1 MKELQHTNWHPLLNI
16 REQVEREGLVVL
28 DGITDMPIQ
37 GEAYISPFAV
47 TALCER
53 GTLHT
58 EYDMNPVTFQTH
70 DFCILKGD
78 HMLKANEWSADYC
91 ARLIVMS
98 DEFVSEFKQ
107 LNVTH
112 FNAHVGYYFSHPS
125 LHLSDEQY
133 RQMTEAFNLLKTV
146 STLGGLCRKNMILNV
161 FHTIIMMRFEF
172 SPIPEETSIS
182 PKFLLSERF
191 KDAIVDHFR
200 ESREVSFYSNMFALS
215 PKYFST
221 LIKQETG
228 ITAGEWIDCYVTLQA
243 KSMLLRRHDLTIQ
256 QVADL
261 LGFSEQASFSRF
273 FKKRTGQSPS
283 EFRQM

>member
-1 MKELQHTNWHPLLNI
+1 MTLQHPTDRHPLLNV

-37 GEAYISPFAV
+37 GEAYISPFAI
-47 TALCER
+47 TALCEQ
-53 GTLHT
+53 GTLHS
-58 EYDMNPVTFQTH
+58 EYDSKPVTFQAH
-70 DFCILKGD
+70 DFCILKGG
-78 HMLKANEWSADYC
+78 HVLKANEWSADYRT
-91 ARLIVMS
+91 RLIVMS
-98 DEFVSEFKQ
+98 DEFVDEFKQ

-112 FNAHVGYYFSHPS
+112 FNAHVGYYYSHPS

-133 RQMTEAFNLLKTV
+133 CQMTEAFNLLKTV
-146 STLGGLCRKNMILNV
+146 SALGGLCRKKMVLNV

-172 SPIPEETSIS
+172 SPIPEVPSTS
-182 PKFLLSERF
+182 PKLILSERF

-200 ESREVSFYSNMFALS
+200 ESREVSFYASMFAFS

-283 EFRQM
+283 EFRQK